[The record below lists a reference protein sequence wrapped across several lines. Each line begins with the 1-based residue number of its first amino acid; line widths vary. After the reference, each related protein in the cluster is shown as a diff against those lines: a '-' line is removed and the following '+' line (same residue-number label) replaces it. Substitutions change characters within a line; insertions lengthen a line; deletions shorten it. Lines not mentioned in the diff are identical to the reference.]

1 MQTKSSQSDGD
12 VRRRLADVC
21 ACVGMPVASRR
32 AIDGGGQHG
41 GWGIKENHL
50 HLSDSSNL
58 KFLQDSLDTVAILLK
73 WRS

>member
-1 MQTKSSQSDGD
+1 M
-12 VRRRLADVC
+12 C

-32 AIDGGGQHG
+32 AIDGGGQPR

-58 KFLQDSLDTVAILLK
+58 KFLQDSLDTGAILLK
-73 WRS
+73 RGGHNARGNFLEC

>member
-1 MQTKSSQSDGD
+1 MQTRRSRFNGD
-12 VRRRLADVC
+12 IRRRLVDVC

-32 AIDGGGQHG
+32 AIDGGGQSR

-58 KFLQDSLDTVAILLK
+58 KFLQDSLDTGAIL
-73 WRS
+73 